1 MVSFEYS
8 FFFKNSKFFSKTIYK
23 RVIGAKLKVKNDKVI
38 RYEFTMPKGYTVDDS
53 HILNGFGVDAGLASF
68 CDASVAEEYTKF
80 WYNWQKD
87 NPNKNYY
94 NDYFNIFLKK
104 AIKNIMK
111 YKQVMGISYIGKFL
125 KQIIRLQCLK
135 QVLEMVII

>member
-1 MVSFEYS
+1 
-8 FFFKNSKFFSKTIYK
+8 
-23 RVIGAKLKVKNDKVI
+23 
-38 RYEFTMPKGYTVDDS
+38 MPKGYTVDDS

-135 QVLEMVII
+135 QVLEMVTILVYGDLMKKMKFVN